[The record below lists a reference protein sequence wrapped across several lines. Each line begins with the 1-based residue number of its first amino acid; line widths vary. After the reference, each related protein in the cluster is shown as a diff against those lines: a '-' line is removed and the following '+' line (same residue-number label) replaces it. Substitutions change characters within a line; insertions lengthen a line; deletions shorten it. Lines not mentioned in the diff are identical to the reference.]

1 MPELMLAKCAE
12 SLALRKAFPN
22 DLSGIYTDEEMSQ
35 SEVVEHKVI
44 AQKVEMPIVPSV
56 PVVTDSGLDWEAVC
70 KSVDDVVTI
79 EQLKKIWDDNK
90 PFLDL
95 VVPNTEQTLRSIM
108 LDRKAQFVA

>member
-35 SEVVEHKVI
+35 PEVVERKI
-44 AQKVEMPIVPSV
+44 IPQKVEMPVVPSV
-56 PVVTDSGLDWEAVC
+56 PVVTDSGLDWEALC
-70 KSVDDVVTI
+70 KSVDNVATI
-79 EQLKKIWDDNK
+79 DELKKIWDEHK
-90 PFLDL
+90 PYLDL
-95 VVPNTEQTLRSIM
+95 VIPNTQQTLRGVM